1 VGGSG
6 RERDVGGEGGD
17 VWTLRGDLVWSKEA
31 AVETIG
37 DWERGYGS
45 RWFSNDTKKG
55 EGEDDEERKERT
67 DLEREG

>member
-1 VGGSG
+1 
-6 RERDVGGEGGD
+6 
-17 VWTLRGDLVWSKEA
+17 LRGDLVWSKEA